1 LVEFEMRFITK
12 KLYFIFGF
20 TFFIIG
26 LLGYYLP
33 ILPGTIFMII
43 SAYFFMHSSDH
54 FYNKIVN
61 NPYYGKPIKSY
72 IEDNVISFKSKLVI
86 LLSMW
91 AATIISILLIP
102 FEGTLFNISL
112 FSFNLPINIF
122 FISILLS
129 LIGTFFVL
137 KTKDN

>member
-1 LVEFEMRFITK
+1 MKFITK
-12 KLYFIFGF
+12 KLYYVFGF
-20 TFFIIG
+20 AFFLIG

-33 ILPGTIFMII
+33 VLPGTIFMIL
-43 SAYFFMHSSDH
+43 SAYFFMHSSES

-72 IEDNVISFKSKLVI
+72 IEENVIPLKTKFII
-86 LLSMW
+86 LFSIW
-91 AATIISILLIP
+91 TATIISILFIP
-102 FEGTLFNISL
+102 IEGYLTK
-112 FSFNLPINIF
+112 INFFTFDLRIDLQ

-137 KTKDN
+137 KTKNR

>member
-1 LVEFEMRFITK
+1 MRFITK

-72 IEDNVISFKSKLVI
+72 IEDNVISFKSKLII

-91 AATIISILLIP
+91 IATILSILLIP
-102 FEGTLFNISL
+102 FEGTLFSISL

-129 LIGTFFVL
+129 SIGTFFVL

>member
-1 LVEFEMRFITK
+1 
-12 KLYFIFGF
+12 
-20 TFFIIG
+20 
-26 LLGYYLP
+26 
-33 ILPGTIFMII
+33 MII

-72 IEDNVISFKSKLVI
+72 IEDNVISFKSKLII

-91 AATIISILLIP
+91 IATILSILLIP
-102 FEGTLFNISL
+102 FEGTLFSISL

>member
-1 LVEFEMRFITK
+1 MRFITK

-43 SAYFFMHSSDH
+43 SAYFFMHSSDL

-72 IEDNVISFKSKLVI
+72 IEDNVISFKSKLII

-91 AATIISILLIP
+91 IATILSILLIP
-102 FEGTLFNISL
+102 FEGTLFSISL

-129 LIGTFFVL
+129 SIGTFFVL